1 MAGTSDLGPY
11 CSPCLWLLWGP
22 VLGSIQPEC
31 ACTRAIRSRPPR
43 LWGTPQV
50 CAPACPAPTRLPCSL
65 PQASFLHL
73 LVQPHHTVGFFL
85 QMPWGLALS
94 CCLPP
99 RPGDLSSCRAVSGC
113 PLLGKSFGSPSL
125 PHSLHLSAAVLMP
138 FPNPSRLH
146 GSCSHGRRRGS
157 ELRTW
162 WSLNRHFL
170 KKSRKGSFGVGRKP
184 LV

>member
-1 MAGTSDLGPY
+1 MTWAHTVL
-11 CSPCLWLLWGP
+11 P
-22 VLGSIQPEC
+22 VCGSSGALFWAPSSRSAPAHVQSGRVLPVSGEPRRCVPPRARPPLGSH
-31 ACTRAIRSRPPR
+31 AASHRPPFCTSWCSHTT
-43 LWGTPQV
+43 LWVFSCRCHG
-50 CAPACPAPTRLPCSL
+50 ASLCPA
-65 PQASFLHL
+65 AS
-73 LVQPHHTVGFFL
+73 
-85 QMPWGLALS
+85 
-94 CCLPP
+94 PP